1 MGWTKRQLA
10 EQAYG
15 ELALA
20 GYVFD
25 LEPEEIQFAI
35 VTMDTL
41 MASWDGL
48 GLRIGYAL
56 GLTPTSSDPDD
67 DSGIA
72 LRHVRAVYLNLAV
85 AIAAS
90 KGKALS
96 GSTLKGAKD
105 AYDALQAVVAL
116 AAVPGVQMPHG
127 TPRGAGNR
135 PWRQGNRPFFEP
147 ADTAPLQQNDAGNLD
162 FLGS

>member
-1 MGWTKRQLA
+1 MGWTKRQIA

-15 ELALA
+15 ELAIA

-25 LEPEEIQFAI
+25 LEPEEVQFAI

-48 GLRIGYAL
+48 GIRIGYVL

-72 LRHVRAVYLNLAV
+72 LRHVRAVYLNLAI

-90 KGKALS
+90 KGKQLAA
-96 GSTLKGAKD
+96 STLKGAKD
-105 AYDALQAVVAL
+105 AYDALLAAVAL
-116 AAVPGVQMPHG
+116 ATVPQVQMPHG
-127 TPRGAGNR
+127 TPLGAGNR
-135 PWRQGNRPFFEP
+135 PWHRGNGPFFQP
-147 ADTAPLQQNDAGNLD
+147 ADTGPLQQNDAGNLD